1 MATAHLIVGNP
12 PTLLKPKSILATF
25 LTRFRENFD
34 QEFAR
39 ISLFLEKLGSRTI
52 NFRDLEVV

>member
-1 MATAHLIVGNP
+1 MATYHFIVGNP

-25 LTRFRENFD
+25 LTRFRENFV
-34 QEFAR
+34 QEFAE
-39 ISLFLEKLGSRTI
+39 IPSYLENLGSRTI